1 MSIKTKT
8 KKKINI
14 DGKDVKIDVD
24 VYKVMQNLSE
34 ALKSHEVALLT
45 WVHKIY
51 NTKKRHSD
59 DEKGL
64 YNYCMMIPDA
74 SNIINRMRLIDEENI
89 KRANDESSDQ
99 AGDAEGNG
107 SSDTEK

>member
-1 MSIKTKT
+1 MTIKTKT

-14 DGKDVKIDVD
+14 DGSDVKVDVD
-24 VYKVMQNLSE
+24 VYKVIQNLSE

-51 NTKKRHSD
+51 NTKKRHND

-64 YNYCMMIPDA
+64 HNYCMMIPDA
-74 SNIINRMRLIDEENI
+74 SNIINRMRLIDEETAK
-89 KRANDESSDQ
+89 KRSNESANPV
-99 AGDAEGNG
+99 GDAKDNG
-107 SSDTEK
+107 STNTEK